1 MKTDADKLRSFL
13 KQVAPTFETYGKKSI
28 VSEIDKAIT
37 TTEDSATVLFCG
49 EFKRGKSSLVNAI
62 IGTKLCPTDT
72 GIATSVITTIKYGAV
87 KKAVRYYGNIL
98 DTANAISPDSF
109 KIGESPVPTLM
120 ESLKSEEIEWDDI
133 QKYTMGDVLDIDNT
147 VLVELSYPC
156 PFLKN
161 GITII
166 DTPGIGG
173 LDPSHAILTHMALP
187 KADVIVFVT
196 DAAEPLTDSE
206 KTFYI
211 EHIQPINKPCVLL
224 VNKCD
229 ILLSET
235 LNIHLDKVKLEFA
248 DSICPQ
254 IIPTSAKYWNKYVS
268 KKDEK
273 YLIRSNKDTVLT
285 GITSEVETFK
295 KTQYKKYR
303 DMLIAGIDDV
313 YSAISLEIQQLNKDS
328 NDKTKVIEDLQRQQA
343 ALSKFRGDL
352 NNPTSQIRLQVNSI
366 FEDARNEVLNL
377 ISHDGTLLTST
388 EFDALLESERGL
400 ENEGKWFVAQLND
413 KISNLSHNVDNKIE
427 KAFEE
432 ISAIIGENID
442 TTLNTTIFSSQSNAH
457 KIQLNSPSIL
467 VYPGNNITRLISSA
481 TSKFMQGGLL
491 GGITGGVVGFA
502 IPALATSLAPIVGLA
517 TVAAFMWK
525 GMKADS
531 NAAKKLA
538 LRQQVLPKINLAIT
552 DMRNQANT
560 RFSKFHQSLL
570 LTLQTIIGETEDKMR
585 VLQTSIQESRASEHQ
600 GKEKI
605 AELEQKAKFCETII
619 AQMKLL
625 YSNPF
630 TNAQ

>member
-13 KQVAPTFETYGKKSI
+13 KQVAPTLETYGKKSI

-62 IGTKLCPTDT
+62 IGAELCPTDT

-98 DTANAISPDSF
+98 DTANAISPDNF

-120 ESLKSEEIEWDDI
+120 ESLKSEEIEWGDI

-173 LDPSHAILTHMALP
+173 LDPRHAILTHMALP

-211 EHIQPINKPCVLL
+211 EHIQPINKPCILL

-254 IIPTSAKYWNKYVS
+254 IIPTSAKYWELYTALE
-268 KKDEK
+268 DEEFLQK
-273 YLIRSNKDTVLT
+273 SNKDAVLT
-285 GITSEVETFK
+285 GVISQVKTSRKF
-295 KTQYKKYR
+295 QYKKIR
-303 DMLIAGIDDV
+303 DFIIA
-313 YSAISLEIQQLNKDS
+313 E
-328 NDKTKVIEDLQRQQA
+328 
-343 ALSKFRGDL
+343 L
-352 NNPTSQIRLQVNSI
+352 NNASVVISNEINALNQSSDEKQKELEALMGQQIALASYRKELETPTSQTRLHINSI
-366 FEDARNEVLNL
+366 FEDARNDVANL
-377 ISHDGTLLTST
+377 ISTRGGELTSIEFNKLLTS
-388 EFDALLESERGL
+388 EKGL
-400 ENEGKWFVAQLND
+400 NNDGKWLVAQIND
-413 KISNLSHNVDNKIE
+413 RLRQLSYDVDERIESAFKGISE
-427 KAFEE
+427 
-432 ISAIIGENID
+432 
-442 TTLNTTIFSSQSNAH
+442 
-457 KIQLNSPSIL
+457 KIQSDIADTVGSNMSLMTGDFKELNSF
-467 VYPGNNITRLISSA
+467 
-481 TSKFMQGGLL
+481 TSQLLFSTAGKAGLSL
-491 GGITGGVVGFA
+491 TVVSV
-502 IPALATSLAPIVGLA
+502 LASGPIGWAVGLA
-517 TVAAFMWK
+517 AAVGLVWRSVSNENETRK
-525 GMKADS
+525 KAEI
-531 NAAKKLA
+531 
-538 LRQQVLPKINLAIT
+538 QQQILPKINLALT
-552 DMRNQANT
+552 DLRNQTNN
-560 RFSKFHQSLL
+560 RFAKFHQNLL
-570 LTLQTIIGETEDKMR
+570 SVLQTIIKDIEDRMKA
-585 VLQTSIQESRASEHQ
+585 LQVSIQESRTNEHKN
-600 GKEKI
+600 KELI
-605 AELEQKAKFCETII
+605 AELEQKSKFCETITS
-619 AQMKLL
+619 QMKLL